1 MDFFGKSLKGV
12 FFFLEEKN
20 RCLINL
26 ALGSHSE
33 RILRLPNLIL
43 VMVTFVVTSS

>member
-12 FFFLEEKN
+12 FFLEEKN